1 MLYFRTFNFKTNNL
15 NEPKTRI
22 EEDTILTL
30 DPDSGKVLSSWGKG
44 MFYMPHGL
52 TIDAD
57 GNTYVTDVG
66 LHQVMRVG
74 RQNDKSFNFS
84 MKVPLNMFILCLVFF
99 SNIRN
104 YFDSFQLDRRNQI
117 SFWELLLNR
126 GMMKNIFVSLLTLL
140 YPKKLVT
147 SLLLT
152 DIAILEYSNS
162 PLTEDLIK

>member
-1 MLYFRTFNFKTNNL
+1 MGSKVNRFHRNFKILNEIIYFSKNCYGNVLHNILLCFRTFNFKTNNL

-22 EEDTILTL
+22 DEDTILTL

-74 RQNDKSFNFS
+74 
-84 MKVPLNMFILCLVFF
+84 
-99 SNIRN
+99 
-104 YFDSFQLDRRNQI
+104 
-117 SFWELLLNR
+117 
-126 GMMKNIFVSLLTLL
+126 
-140 YPKKLVT
+140 
-147 SLLLT
+147 
-152 DIAILEYSNS
+152 
-162 PLTEDLIK
+162 

>member
-1 MLYFRTFNFKTNNL
+1 MYFRTFNFKTNNL

-22 EEDTILTL
+22 DEDTILTL

-74 RQNDKSFNFS
+74 RLNDKCFNFF
-84 MKVPLNMFILCLVFF
+84 MKVP
-99 SNIRN
+99 
-104 YFDSFQLDRRNQI
+104 
-117 SFWELLLNR
+117 
-126 GMMKNIFVSLLTLL
+126 
-140 YPKKLVT
+140 
-147 SLLLT
+147 
-152 DIAILEYSNS
+152 
-162 PLTEDLIK
+162 

>member
-1 MLYFRTFNFKTNNL
+1 MKRIPCYLLYFRTFNFKTNNL

-84 MKVPLNMFILCLVFF
+84 MKVYLVHPMF
-99 SNIRN
+99 
-104 YFDSFQLDRRNQI
+104 
-117 SFWELLLNR
+117 
-126 GMMKNIFVSLLTLL
+126 SLHF
-140 YPKKLVT
+140 
-147 SLLLT
+147 
-152 DIAILEYSNS
+152 
-162 PLTEDLIK
+162 